1 MEIRVP
7 IIQGGM
13 GVGISLAGLASAVA
27 REGGVGVIAAA
38 GTGFMEP
45 DLHTAFVEANRRGL
59 AKQIRMARAAT
70 DGILGVNIMVALSN
84 YGDLVEATA
93 REKVD
98 VVFSGAGLPVDLP
111 RHVDRRGSHPKL
123 VPIVSS
129 GKAASILVRQW
140 RKKYDYTPD
149 AFVVEGPMAGGH
161 LGFKREQIDDPAF
174 ALERIVPEVVAA
186 VREFKGS
193 DGRAIP
199 VIAAGGIYTGGD
211 MYRMMRDHGAA
222 AVQMATRFVG
232 TVECD
237 ASDEFKEAF
246 LNARR
251 EDLRIIQSPVGM
263 PGRAIDNEFLRRV
276 DRGEK
281 TPYAC
286 PYHCLIPC
294 DYERSPYCIA
304 NALFSARKGAMHQ
317 GFAFAGANAWRVDRI
332 VTVHEL
338 MESLLDEYAEA
349 ARQDR

>member
-1 MEIRVP
+1 
-7 IIQGGM
+7 
-13 GVGISLAGLASAVA
+13 
-27 REGGVGVIAAA
+27 
-38 GTGFMEP
+38 
-45 DLHTAFVEANRRGL
+45 
-59 AKQIRMARAAT
+59 
-70 DGILGVNIMVALSN
+70 
-84 YGDLVEATA
+84 
-93 REKVD
+93 
-98 VVFSGAGLPVDLP
+98 
-111 RHVDRRGSHPKL
+111 
-123 VPIVSS
+123 
-129 GKAASILVRQW
+129 
-140 RKKYDYTPD
+140 
-149 AFVVEGPMAGGH
+149 
-161 LGFKREQIDDPAF
+161 
-174 ALERIVPEVVAA
+174 
-186 VREFKGS
+186 
-193 DGRAIP
+193 
-199 VIAAGGIYTGGD
+199 

-237 ASDEFKEAF
+237 ASDEFKEAY

-304 NALFSARKGAMHQ
+304 NALFNARKGAMHQ

-349 ARQDR
+349 ARQDQLGRSHRRSALLQPPSAHHPSPLCTIMER